1 MSSLPQDV
9 VAFCIDKL
17 IHAYLASPYWKEDE
31 AALHL
36 SSNGDFK
43 PSHFA
48 FRVNLEVATTQFFV
62 VVVDFSGQL
71 DRCRDNLKS
80 CRSSLSCHDCAGLIH

>member
-31 AALHL
+31 AASHL
-36 SSNGDFK
+36 SSNRDLK
-43 PSHFA
+43 PSYFV
-48 FRVNLEVATTQFFV
+48 FLVNLRVVTTQFFV
-62 VVVDFSGQL
+62 VAVVVFSGQL
-71 DRCRDNLKS
+71 DC
-80 CRSSLSCHDCAGLIH
+80 C